1 MQVEQ
6 EWENNY
12 KLIDLEM
19 QIEQEEENNY
29 TIEKS
34 QEKRFS
40 CKGCANLWWSE
51 DIEQPIIIGG

>member
-1 MQVEQ
+1 
-6 EWENNY
+6 
-12 KLIDLEM
+12 M

-40 CKGCANLWWSE
+40 CKGCAKKLRE
-51 DIEQPIIIGG
+51 LMMK